1 MLISFS
7 FLEAE
12 KIKTIK
18 IEADNLSLLELL
30 RLTNEQITSRAPKEE
45 PVSSLKTKS
54 EKKGAAG
61 GKQGGK
67 RK

>member
-1 MLISFS
+1 LI
-7 FLEAE
+7 LETE
-12 KIKTIK
+12 KLKTIK

-30 RLTNEQITSRAPKEE
+30 RLTNEQITARAPVEE
-45 PVSSLKTKS
+45 KVSSLKTKS

-61 GKQGGK
+61 GKQAGK